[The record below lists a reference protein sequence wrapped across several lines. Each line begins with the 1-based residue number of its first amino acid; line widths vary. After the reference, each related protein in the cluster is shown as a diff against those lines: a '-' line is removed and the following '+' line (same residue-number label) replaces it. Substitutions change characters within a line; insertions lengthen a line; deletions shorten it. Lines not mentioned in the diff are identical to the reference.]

1 MRHLFTYGTL
11 MSPDIM
17 HAVAGCRRDGEPAL
31 LSGFR
36 RYAVKG
42 ADYPAIIESPEAEI
56 SGRLYRNLPSF
67 AWQRLDR
74 FEGNMYARLTRA
86 VLAED
91 GSEIL
96 AEVYV
101 LKPAYRH
108 CLTADDWDF
117 DRFTATARQRY
128 LQELGRPG

>member
-1 MRHLFTYGTL
+1 
-11 MSPDIM
+11 M

-42 ADYPAIIESPEAEI
+42 ADYPAIIESPDAEL
-56 SGRLYRNLPSF
+56 SGCLYRNLPPFS
-67 AWQRLDR
+67 WQRLDR
-74 FEGNMYARLTRA
+74 FEGDMYARLTCA

-91 GSEIL
+91 GLEIA

-101 LKPAYRH
+101 LKPGYRH

-117 DRFTATARQRY
+117 DRFKATARQRY
-128 LQELGRPG
+128 LQELRTPV